1 MLSAPVSDWGTALM
15 SSVAAALALLL
26 AGIPKLIGF
35 VLILVIGW
43 LVASALAAI
52 VAAVLRSVRFNDLA
66 QRSGFAGFVRQ
77 MGVNRDAAGFLADV
91 TRWFVRL
98 IVLVAAFDALGLPA
112 VSTVLE
118 QLLMW
123 LPNLVV
129 ALVVLVLGGLAA
141 NALHGLVRGATAEA
155 GLGDPNLL
163 ANIARIAVWA
173 FAVVVAVN
181 QIGIATALVNT
192 LFMATVGAFALAL
205 GLAFGLGGRDTAA
218 QIVRGWY
225 ERSQQAA
232 PRMAEAAERVRLRSE
247 DRADGGAAAPTNRTS
262 VSQTQIRAS

>member
-1 MLSAPVSDWGTALM
+1 MVNAPVSDWGTALM

-26 AGIPKLIGF
+26 TGVPKVIGF

-43 LVASALAAI
+43 LVASALAAV
-52 VAAVLRSVRFNDLA
+52 VATILRAVRFNDLA

-77 MGVNRDAAGFLADV
+77 MGINRDSAGFLADL

-118 QLLMW
+118 QLLLW

-129 ALVVLVLGGLAA
+129 ALVVLVLAGLAA

-155 GLGDPNLL
+155 GLGNPNLL
-163 ANIARIAVWA
+163 ANIARAAVWA
-173 FAVVVAVN
+173 FAIVVAVN

-192 LFMATVGAFALAL
+192 LFMATVGALALAL
-205 GLAFGLGGRDTAA
+205 GLAFGLGGRETAA

-225 ERSQQAA
+225 EGSQQAA
-232 PRMAEAAERVRLRSE
+232 PKLAEATERVQPRAE
-247 DRADGGAAAPTNRTS
+247 DRANTGAVTPAKGMSDAPS
-262 VSQTQIRAS
+262 PVRAS